1 MNGAFI
7 NQVLADG
14 VVILHLAF
22 ILFVMFGGLLVIF
35 WPKVVWLHI
44 PCVIWG
50 ILIELTGYICPL
62 TPLENFLR
70 TKGGQTPYSSD
81 FVIHYL
87 EPIIY
92 PEGLTRELQLIFGVL
107 VILVNVMV
115 YGKLFLMRKRR
126 G

>member
-1 MNGAFI
+1 
-7 NQVLADG
+7 VLADG

>member
-1 MNGAFI
+1 VTGAYI

-22 ILFVMFGGLLVIF
+22 ILFVMLGGILVVF

-44 PCVIWG
+44 PCIIWG

-70 TKGGQTPYSSD
+70 TKGRLPPYSGD
-81 FVIHYL
+81 FVIHYV

-92 PEGLTRELQLIFGVL
+92 PEGLTRGLQLIFGVL

-115 YGKLFLMRKRR
+115 YGMLFMMRKRR